1 MNHRSVFNML
11 GRILCLEAAML
22 VFPIAV
28 ALIYREATVFSFA
41 VSIAISLLVGS
52 IMILLSGKKEH
63 IIFAKDGLITTAA
76 AWLFMSLIGAL
87 PFWLSGEIP
96 SYIDAF
102 FETVSGFTTTGASI
116 LTDVEAMS
124 CSLLFWRSFTH
135 WCGGMGVIVLM
146 MAIMPT
152 SSGRSMHI
160 MRAEMPGPTVGKLVP
175 RVRDTAKILYL
186 IYIVLTLCEILM
198 LWAGDMTLFESVV
211 HSLGTAGTGGFGIKA
226 DSVGSYS
233 AYSQWVITAFM
244 LIFGIN
250 FNLYFLFLAGKVKSA
265 VKSEELRAY
274 FAIVVLAVILIAVN
288 CAKLFDSVSVA
299 VRASAFQVAS
309 IITTTGYS
317 TVNFDMWPGFSKAIL
332 FILMFVGGCAGSTA
346 GGIKVSRIL
355 MMFKTICS
363 DLRRM
368 AHPRAVTTMR
378 FEGKTVDGSTCRGIG
393 EYLMLYLFTFGAF
406 FLLVSLEPFDFETNF
421 TAVATCINNVG
432 PGFAGVGP
440 ASSFSAYS
448 GFSKIVLSLAMLL
461 GRLEFYPLL
470 LAVLPSTW
478 SNRA

>member
-1 MNHRSVFNML
+1 ML
-11 GRILCLEAAML
+11 GRILCLETAML
-22 VFPIAV
+22 AFPIAV
-28 ALIYREATVFSFA
+28 ALLYREATVGALAISA
-41 VSIAISLLVGS
+41 AISLAVG
-52 IMILLSGKKEH
+52 ILMMLLSGKNEH
-63 IIFAKDGLITTAA
+63 VIFAKDGLVTTAA

-87 PFWLSGEIP
+87 PFWLSGEVS

-124 CSLLFWRSFTH
+124 RSLLFWRSFTH

-186 IYIVLTLCEILM
+186 IYIALTLCEILM
-198 LWAGDMTLFESVV
+198 LWVGDMDLFESVV
-211 HSLGTAGTGGFGIKA
+211 HSLGTAGTGGFGIKG
-226 DSVGSYS
+226 DSIGSYS

-250 FNLYFLFLAGKVKSA
+250 FNLYFLVLAGKAKSA
-265 VKSEELRAY
+265 VRSEELRAY
-274 FAIVVLAVILIAVN
+274 FIIVAVATGAIAVN
-288 CAKLFDSVSVA
+288 CFKLFGGVA
-299 VRASAFQVAS
+299 EAIRTSAFQVAS

-317 TVNFDMWPGFSKAIL
+317 TVNFDLWPGFSKTVL

-378 FEGKTVDGSTCRGIG
+378 FEGKTVDGATRRGIG

-406 FLLVSLEPFDFETNF
+406 FLLVSFEPFDFETNF

-440 ASSFSAYS
+440 AASFAAYS
-448 GFSKIVLSLAMLL
+448 GFSKLVLSLAMLL

-470 LAVLPSTW
+470 LAALPSTW